1 MAIRKRGAV
10 WWIDFTIPSGERIRR
25 SAETGDKTA
34 AQEYHDRLK
43 AEAWRHDKLDES
55 PRRTWN
61 EAVVRWCAEQS
72 HKATAEEDKS
82 KLRWLDRYLSNKL
95 LDSINR
101 GMIEHV
107 TRAKQADG
115 CSNATVN
122 RMLALVR
129 AILRKSARE
138 WQWLDRAPAVRMLKE
153 PTRRI
158 RYLTHEEA
166 DRLLAELPEHLRDM
180 AAFSLES
187 GLRAANVT
195 GLRWSAVDLS
205 RKLAWVHPDE
215 AKARKA
221 IPVPLNGEAMAVL
234 QKQIGKHRDCV
245 FTFKGQPVEQLS
257 TAAWYKALKRAGIEN
272 FRWHDLRHTWA
283 SWHVQGGTPLHVLQE
298 LGGWAS
304 YAMVQR
310 YAHLAADHLA
320 VWAERLARPRTN
332 RGTNPSQP
340 AEVSDNKVMLPSRKS
355 LKTKNN
361 SGGP

>member
-1 MAIRKRGAV
+1 MAIRKRGIV
-10 WWIDFTIPSGERIRR
+10 WWIDFTTPSGERVRR
-25 SAETGDKTA
+25 STETGDKTE
-34 AQEYHDRLK
+34 AQELHDRLK
-43 AEAWRHDKLDES
+43 AEAWRQDKLDEG
-55 PRRTWN
+55 PKHTWN
-61 EAVVRWCAEQS
+61 DAVVRWCSEQS
-72 HKATAEEDKS
+72 HKATAEEDKA
-82 KLRWLDRYLSNKL
+82 KLRWLDRYLSNKP

-101 GMIEHV
+101 DMIEVV

-115 CSNATVN
+115 CRNATVN
-122 RMLALVR
+122 RTLALVR
-129 AILRKSARE
+129 SILRKCARE
-138 WQWLDRAPAVRMLKE
+138 WQWLDRSPSVRMLKE

-166 DRLLAELPEHLRDM
+166 DRLMAELPEHLRDM

-221 IPVPLNGEAMAVL
+221 IPVPLNGEAMSIL
-234 QKQIGKHRDCV
+234 QKQIGKHRDHV
-245 FTFKGQPVEQLS
+245 FTFNGQPVEQLS

-283 SWHVQGGTPLHVLQE
+283 SWHVQSGTPLHVLQE

-320 VWAERLARPRTN
+320 PWADRLARPRPN

-340 AEVSDNKVMLPSRKS
+340 TENDNDEVRQ
-355 LKTKNN
+355 
-361 SGGP
+361 